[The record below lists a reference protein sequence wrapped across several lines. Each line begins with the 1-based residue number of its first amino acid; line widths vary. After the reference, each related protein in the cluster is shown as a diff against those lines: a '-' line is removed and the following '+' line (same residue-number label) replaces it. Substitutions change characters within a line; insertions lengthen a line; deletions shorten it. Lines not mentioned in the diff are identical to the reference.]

1 MMDMVVEKSMEEMKK
16 LTEAFESNDMA
27 VLKNRIRETNRKI
40 RKIQNI
46 VSEMNDPEIMGQF

>member
-1 MMDMVVEKSMEEMKK
+1 MMDLVVEKSMEEMKK
-16 LTEAFESNDMA
+16 LTDAFESNDMA

-40 RKIQNI
+40 KKIQTI

>member
-1 MMDMVVEKSMEEMKK
+1 MDLVVEKSMEEMKK

-40 RKIQNI
+40 KKIQTI

>member
-1 MMDMVVEKSMEEMKK
+1 MDLVVEKSMEEMKK
-16 LTEAFESNDMA
+16 LTDAFESNDMA

-40 RKIQNI
+40 KKIQTI